1 MNERMIATVLAAALV
16 GGLIASFIVLTP
28 PRERDR
34 LHPLGHEQVVA
45 G

>member
-28 PRERDR
+28 P
-34 LHPLGHEQVVA
+34 
-45 G
+45 

>member
-28 PRERDR
+28 RERDR